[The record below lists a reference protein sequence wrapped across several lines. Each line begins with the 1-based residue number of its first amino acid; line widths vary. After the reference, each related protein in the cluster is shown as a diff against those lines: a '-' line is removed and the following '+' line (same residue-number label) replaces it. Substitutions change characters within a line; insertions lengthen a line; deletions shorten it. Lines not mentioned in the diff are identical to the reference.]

1 MKEQRILS
9 TREPNTPGETATPG
23 RSLKARGQARA
34 PAPVS
39 ASTPSKRPGQ
49 APNSLLQSILN
60 TEQFPS
66 RLEST
71 AKDRAPHPIS
81 KASQR
86 PLAFDVCQVGAVLR
100 TVLFVEAMTAVGML
114 YLSQGV
120 SDWAVRLAQVTAGT
134 LPATLLWLIV
144 GCALKR
150 PIGRLSWDG
159 QYAAGAVLGALAGL
173 FACALLS
180 KLGIRE
186 VPWLAGM
193 FTGAV
198 LAASIVASLVWRMR
212 GRTPAGTTAR
222 LAELQSRIRPHF
234 LFNTLNSA
242 ITLVRQDPAKA
253 ELILEDLA
261 DLFHHALSDRG
272 EASTV
277 EQEIELARRYLEIE
291 QVRFGTRLRVS
302 WSLDPHANP
311 ATLPPLIL
319 QPLVENAVK
328 HGVEPS
334 PTGARLRVHTRV
346 RGQMVVITVTNTVP
360 SGQGKSGHGI
370 ALRNVRERLRLLH
383 DLHGQFR
390 CTRTDGMFQAR
401 VEVPLP
407 SR

>member
-1 MKEQRILS
+1 V
-9 TREPNTPGETATPG
+9 PNKHSE
-23 RSLKARGQARA
+23 
-34 PAPVS
+34 
-39 ASTPSKRPGQ
+39 Q
-49 APNSLLQSILN
+49 APDSLLQSILN
-60 TEQFPS
+60 TEQFS
-66 RLEST
+66 YRFEST
-71 AKDRAPHPIS
+71 DRDRVPHAMS
-81 KASQR
+81 KAAPR
-86 PLAFDVCQVGAVLR
+86 PLAFDVCQVGPVLR
-100 TVLFVEAMTAVGML
+100 TVLLVEAMTAVGIL

-120 SDWAVRLAQVTAGT
+120 FDWVIRLAQVTAGV

-150 PIGRLSWDG
+150 LIGRLSWDG
-159 QYAAGAVLGALAGL
+159 QYAAGAVLGAMAGL
-173 FACALLS
+173 FACAILS
-180 KLGIRE
+180 ILGIWD

-193 FTGAV
+193 CTGAV
-198 LAASIVASLVWRMR
+198 LAASIVAGLVWRVR

-242 ITLVRQDPAKA
+242 IALVRQDPAKA

-291 QVRFGTRLRVS
+291 QIRFGPRLRVS
-302 WSLDPHANP
+302 WSLDRRANP
-311 ATLPPLIL
+311 ASLPPLIL

-334 PTGARLRVHTRV
+334 PTGARLRVRTRV
-346 RGQMVVITVTNTVP
+346 RGQMAVITVVNTVP

-390 CTRTDGMFQAR
+390 CTRTDGLFQAR

-407 SR
+407 NR